1 MSVLTDKQAKVAK
14 FPVLRGFE
22 HVQRY
27 WDTAINAWTAKI
39 LPGEFFV
46 TMHDETITTVL
57 GSCISACIRDTA
69 LGYGGMNHFMLP
81 EDNSLGN
88 NSWINGADG
97 LSTRY
102 GSYAMESLINEL
114 MKLGAR
120 RERLEVKIFGGG
132 KILPAM
138 SDVGAKNIAFAKSF
152 LKLEGFRIAAEDVG
166 EVFPRRVVY
175 FPKTGRVM
183 LKRLRALDVD
193 AIANRE
199 NQYRKDLVKKPA
211 DDDVELFN

>member
-1 MSVLTDKQAKVAK
+1 
-14 FPVLRGFE
+14 
-22 HVQRY
+22 
-27 WDTAINAWTAKI
+27 
-39 LPGEFFV
+39 
-46 TMHDETITTVL
+46 
-57 GSCISACIRDTA
+57 
-69 LGYGGMNHFMLP
+69 
-81 EDNSLGN
+81 
-88 NSWINGADG
+88 
-97 LSTRY
+97 
-102 GSYAMESLINEL
+102 

-138 SDVGAKNIAFAKSF
+138 SDVGAKNIAFARSF
-152 LKLEGFRIAAEDVG
+152 LKIEGFKIAAEDVG

-193 AIANRE
+193 AIATRE
-199 NQYRKDLVKKPA
+199 NQYRKDLVKKPV

>member
-1 MSVLTDKQAKVAK
+1 MSAFAHTQAKVAK

-27 WDTAINAWTAKI
+27 WDSGVDTWTAKI

-81 EDNSLGN
+81 EDNSVGN
-88 NSWINGADG
+88 NSWINGSGG

-102 GSYAMESLINEL
+102 GAYAMESLINEL

-132 KILPAM
+132 KILPTM

-152 LKLEGFRIAAEDVG
+152 LKIEGFKIAAEDVG